1 MTLMARWRQRRRSNE
16 SGFTFIELVV
26 ATAILAVLASGAIP
40 LARVSMRRTREA
52 ELHRTLRE
60 VRAAIDKFKDMADQ
74 NILSP
79 LELQAGGDN
88 YPKDLQQLV
97 DGVTL
102 NNDASGK
109 KMRFLRRIP
118 LDPITGKADWKFR
131 AYGDDPKSTVWG
143 GGNVYDL
150 SSKSDGTAL
159 DGTKYKD
166 W

>member
-1 MTLMARWRQRRRSNE
+1 MTIMARWRGPRRANA
-16 SGFTFIELVV
+16 SGFTFVELVV
-26 ATAILAVLASGAIP
+26 STAILAILASGAIP
-40 LARVSMRRTREA
+40 LARVSMKRTREA
-52 ELHRTLRE
+52 ELHRALRE
-60 VRAAIDKFKDMADQ
+60 MRTAIDKFKDLADQ
-74 NILSP
+74 NIISP

-97 DGVTL
+97 DGVAL
-102 NNDASGK
+102 NNDASGR

-118 LDPITGKADWKFR
+118 IDPMTGLADWRFR

-143 GGNVYDL
+143 GGNVYDVA
-150 SSKSDGTAL
+150 SKSEGTAL

>member
-1 MTLMARWRQRRRSNE
+1 MIMRVRQPDRKRE
-16 SGFTFIELVV
+16 GGFTFIELVV
-26 ATAILAVLASGAIP
+26 STAILAVLASGAIP

-60 VRAAIDKFKDMADQ
+60 VRQAIDKFKDAADRQ
-74 NILSP
+74 IISP
-79 LELQAGGDN
+79 LELVAGGDN

-97 DGVTL
+97 DGVAL

-118 LDPITGKADWKFR
+118 VDPITGKADWKYR
-131 AYGDDPKSTVWG
+131 AYADDPKSTVWG

-150 SSKSDGTAL
+150 SSKADGTAL
-159 DGTKYKD
+159 DGTKYKE

>member
-1 MTLMARWRQRRRSNE
+1 MTILARWRRPRRKDA

-26 ATAILAVLASGAIP
+26 STAILAILASGAIP
-40 LARVSMRRTREA
+40 LARVSMKRTREA

-60 VRAAIDKFKDMADQ
+60 VRTAIDKFKDMADQ
-74 NILSP
+74 NIISP

-109 KMRFLRRIP
+109 KMRFLRRVPI
-118 LDPITGKADWKFR
+118 DPMTGQADWRFR

-143 GGNVYDL
+143 GGNVYDI

>member
-1 MTLMARWRQRRRSNE
+1 MTMMARWRQTKAANE

-26 ATAILAVLASGAIP
+26 STAILAVLASGAIP
-40 LARVSMRRTREA
+40 LARVSMKRTREA
-52 ELHRTLRE
+52 ELHRTLRD

-74 NILSP
+74 QILSP

-118 LDPITGKADWKFR
+118 IDPITGKADWKYR

-150 SSKSDGTAL
+150 ASKSDGTAL
-159 DGTKYKD
+159 DGTKYKE

>member
-1 MTLMARWRQRRRSNE
+1 MALMARLRQKRREGE
-16 SGFTFIELVV
+16 SGFTFIELVIS
-26 ATAILAVLASGAIP
+26 TAILAILASGAIP

-52 ELHRTLRE
+52 ELRRSLRE
-60 VRAAIDKFKDMADQ
+60 MRSAIDKFKDAADQ
-74 NILSP
+74 QIISP
-79 LELQAGGDN
+79 LELQAGGDG

-97 DGVTL
+97 DGVAL

-118 LDPITGKADWKFR
+118 IDPVTGRADWKLR
-131 AYGDDPKSTVWG
+131 AYGDDAKSTVWG
-143 GGNVYDL
+143 GGNVYDV

-159 DGTKYKD
+159 DGTKYKE